1 MKITAAEAILKV
13 IREQGTELIF
23 GYPGAANTPLYDK
36 IPKSGLRCVL
46 TRNEQAAAHAA
57 ASSFRLTGK
66 VGVCTAT
73 SGPGA
78 TNLLTGI
85 ANAYMDSIPLV
96 AVTGQVATS
105 QVGTDAF
112 QEVDFTGVTTPVT
125 KHNFLVK
132 QAEEIPSVM
141 RKAFYLAKTGR
152 PGPVVVDVPLDLFS
166 QKINYYQ
173 EAPIQIRGYQPSKAP
188 SAQEK
193 ARLAQMLRE
202 AKRPLIIAGGGV
214 INSQC
219 DFRAFAEK
227 TNLPVATTMMGI
239 TALPSKHGQAL
250 GMAGQ
255 HGSRAAN
262 YALAH
267 ADFVLFL
274 GARISDRTVP
284 KPLELA
290 QRASIAHIDIDPAE
304 LNKNIPCD
312 LAISA
317 NLKDVFPLS
326 EAETGDWNTDPD
338 WLAACMAY
346 RKEDVATLASAD
358 EFIHPSV
365 FLQALSEAADA
376 DAVIVTEVG
385 QNQIWTA
392 NHYLF
397 EKTNTFLTSG
407 GFGTMG
413 YGLPAAI
420 GAKLAAPDRTVIA
433 IEGDGSFQMTLAEL
447 ATLKQ
452 TNAAVKIVLLKN
464 RSLGMVREMQ
474 KQWYRSNFVSVD
486 LGDYPCFQKIAEAY
500 DIPFRS
506 ISHSKE
512 TASAIR
518 EMLSAK
524 TAFLLEVCIDEAES
538 TNPWTTSI

>member
-36 IPKSGLRCVL
+36 LPKSGLRCVL

-85 ANAYMDSIPLV
+85 ANAYMDSVPLV

-173 EAPIQIRGYQPSKAP
+173 EAPIQIRGYQPSKTP
-188 SAQEK
+188 SPQEK
-193 ARLAQMLRE
+193 ERLAQMLRE

-214 INSQC
+214 INSGC
-219 DFRAFAEK
+219 DFRAFVEK
-227 TNLPVATTMMGI
+227 THIPVATTMMGI
-239 TALPSKHGQAL
+239 TSLPSRHGQAL

-290 QRASIAHIDIDPAE
+290 QRANIVHIDIDPAE

-312 LAISA
+312 LAIAA

-326 EAETGDWNTDPD
+326 ETETGDWNTDPD
-338 WLAACMAY
+338 WLAACMAH
-346 RKEDVATLASAD
+346 RKEDFVAFSQAD
-358 EFIHPSV
+358 AFIHPCA
-365 FLQALSEAADA
+365 FLKSLSEAADS

-420 GAKLAAPDRTVIA
+420 GAKLVAPNRTVLA

-464 RSLGMVREMQ
+464 RTLGMVREMQ

-486 LGDYPCFQKIAEAY
+486 LGAYPCFQKIAEAY

-524 TAFLLEVCIDEAES
+524 TSFLLEVCIDEAES
-538 TNPWTTSI
+538 TNPLTTSR